1 MTLLDHVKGIFGL
14 SCGFWLIYCVYV
26 SIRIER
32 FIVKRY
38 EVETDLLNTLF
49 FREHATF
56 TRYLPDFFSSTIYNA
71 HILMHLWGWRLY
83 KNRKMFRDID
93 NPEIVTQHFSAK
105 EIRQAK
111 WFAISGIIIVMHC
124 ICNYIFSFIW
134 PDVFD

>member
-1 MTLLDHVKGIFGL
+1 MTPLDHFVGIFAISG
-14 SCGFWLIYCVYV
+14 CIWLILCIYI

-38 EVETDLLNTLF
+38 EQETDLLNTVC

-56 TRYLPDFFSSTIYNA
+56 TRYLPDFFSSALYNA
-71 HILMHLWGWRLY
+71 HLLMCVWGWRLY
-83 KNRKMFRDID
+83 KNRKPFRDID

-111 WFAISGIIIVMHC
+111 WFLVSGTAFLLHC
-124 ICNYIFSFIW
+124 VAYLIFSFIW

>member
-1 MTLLDHVKGIFGL
+1 MTPLDHVKGILGL
-14 SCGFWLIYCVYV
+14 SCGFWIIYGVYI

-38 EVETDLLNTLF
+38 EQETDLLNTVF
-49 FREHATF
+49 FKKHATF
-56 TRYLPDFFSSTIYNA
+56 TRSLPDFFSSSLYNA
-71 HILMHLWGWRLY
+71 HLLMCVWGWRLY

-93 NPEIVTQHFSAK
+93 NPKIVTQHFSTK

-111 WFAISGIIIVMHC
+111 WFLISGIAFILHGAAY
-124 ICNYIFSFIW
+124 YIFSLIW